1 MSPAAA
7 PPVSIAFVRQQF
19 AGFGGAELFL
29 ATAMH
34 ALRGA
39 GARVSLITRSWK
51 AATDATILVCNPWA
65 VGRLWREASFA
76 RAVRALMRA
85 RRFDIVQ
92 SHERIP
98 GCDVYRAG
106 DGVHAEWLRQ
116 LARVS
121 SRAASA
127 ARRLHPFH
135 RYLVEAERRTLTAP
149 QLKAVICNSA
159 MVRDEIRARYGVPE
173 GLLKVIYSGVDLE
186 RFAPDAAGDAS
197 GRLRAR
203 LGIAPRALVA
213 LLVGSGYR
221 RKGVEAALR
230 AIARVGDGCLVVAG
244 RETRPGRYQRLA
256 ADLGIAARVRFLGPV
271 EDVRALYAGADV
283 FVLPTLYDPFPNA
296 ALEAIAMN
304 LPVVTSTKSGA
315 AEVVTRHGLGAVCDA
330 LDVEG
335 LAAAIEG
342 LRDESARARCR
353 ENCRRVAPEFAIER
367 MSAEYL
373 ALYRGLAAGARA

>member
-1 MSPAAA
+1 VSAAA
-7 PPVSIAFVRQQF
+7 LSPLSIAFVRQQF

-29 ATAMH
+29 ATAMR
-34 ALRGA
+34 ALRDA

-51 AATDATILVCNPWA
+51 AASDATIVVCDPWA
-65 VGRLWREASFA
+65 AGRLWREASFA
-76 RAVRALMRA
+76 RAVRALMRE

-106 DGVHAEWLRQ
+106 DGVHLEWLRQ
-116 LARVS
+116 LERVS
-121 SRAASA
+121 TRAASA

-135 RYLVEAERRTLTAP
+135 RYLAEAERRTLAAP

-173 GLLKVIYSGVDLE
+173 AMLKVIYSGVDLE
-186 RFAPDAAGDAS
+186 RFSPDAAGGAS
-197 GRLRAR
+197 ERLRER
-203 LGIAPRALVA
+203 LGIAPRTLVA

-230 AIARVGDGCLVVAG
+230 AIQRVGDACLVIAG
-244 RETRPGRYQRLA
+244 RESRPGRYRRLA
-256 ADLGIAARVRFLGPV
+256 DDLGIASRVRFLGPV
-271 EDVRALYAGADV
+271 EDVRSLYAGADM

-296 ALEAIAMN
+296 ALEAIAMH
-304 LPVVTSTKSGA
+304 LPVITSTKSGA
-315 AEVVTRHGLGAVCDA
+315 AEVVERHGLGAVCDA

-342 LRDESARARCR
+342 LRDEAARARCR
-353 ENCRRVAPEFAIER
+353 ENCARVAPQFAIER
-367 MSAEYL
+367 MSADYL
-373 ALYRGLAAGARA
+373 AVYRGLAAGGRA

>member
-1 MSPAAA
+1 MSAVAAA
-7 PPVSIAFVRQQF
+7 PLSIAFVRQQF

-29 ATAMH
+29 ATAMR
-34 ALRGA
+34 ALRDA

-51 AATDATILVCNPWA
+51 AASDATIVVCNPWA
-65 VGRLWREASFA
+65 AGRLWREASFA
-76 RAVRALMRA
+76 RAVRGLMRE

-106 DGVHAEWLRQ
+106 DGVHLEWLRQ
-116 LARVS
+116 LERVS
-121 SRAASA
+121 TRAASA

-135 RYLVEAERRTLTAP
+135 RYLAEAERRTLAAP

-173 GLLKVIYSGVDLE
+173 AMLKVIYSGVDLG
-186 RFAPDAAGDAS
+186 RFSPDGATQAPR
-197 GRLRAR
+197 RLRER
-203 LGIAPRALVA
+203 LGIAPRALLA

-221 RKGVEAALR
+221 RKGVEAAMR
-230 AIARVGDGCLVVAG
+230 AIARLGDACLVVAG
-244 RETRPGRYQRLA
+244 RESHPGRYRRLA
-256 ADLGIAARVRFLGPV
+256 DDLGIAGRVRFLGPV
-271 EDVRALYAGADV
+271 EDVRSLYAGADV

-315 AEVVTRHGLGAVCDA
+315 AEVVARHGLGAVCDA
-330 LDVEG
+330 LDIEG

-342 LRDESARARCR
+342 LRDEAARASCR

-367 MSAEYL
+367 MSADYL
-373 ALYRGLAAGARA
+373 AVYQGLAAGTRA

>member
-1 MSPAAA
+1 MSGAPAA
-7 PPVSIAFVRQQF
+7 PLSIAFVRQHF

-29 ATAMH
+29 ATAMRS
-34 ALRGA
+34 LSDA

-51 AATDATILVCNPWA
+51 APSDATIVVCNPWA
-65 VGRLWREASFA
+65 AGRLWREASFA
-76 RAVRALMRA
+76 RAVRSLMRE

-106 DGVHAEWLRQ
+106 DGVHLEWLRQ
-116 LARVS
+116 LERVS
-121 SRAASA
+121 TRAASA

-135 RYLVEAERRTLTAP
+135 RYLAEAERRTLAAP
-149 QLKAVICNSA
+149 ELKAVICNSA

-173 GLLKVIYSGVDLE
+173 SLLKVIYSGVDLE
-186 RFAPDAAGDAS
+186 RFSPQGAGAASA
-197 GRLRAR
+197 LRER
-203 LGIAPRALVA
+203 LGIAPRTLVA

-230 AIARVGDGCLVVAG
+230 AISRTGDACLVVAG
-244 RETRPGRYQRLA
+244 RDSRPGRYQRLA
-256 ADLGIAARVRFLGPV
+256 ADLGIAARVRFVGPV
-271 EDVRALYAGADV
+271 EDVRSLYAGADL

-330 LDVEG
+330 LDVEA

-342 LRDESARARCR
+342 LRDDSARARCR
-353 ENCRRVAPEFAIER
+353 ENCRRAAPEFAIER

-373 ALYRGLAAGARA
+373 AVYRGLAPEARA